1 MDSYQIFFVG
11 MLGALAIYYVLYRD
25 TRIRK
30 VIENPRANLRVLTFD
45 LLFYMICGGLFTLIV
60 ISPGNIKD
68 AFFGGVAWQGA
79 VGGTMKGVESKREGE
94 YKK

>member
-1 MDSYQIFFVG
+1 MDSYFAFFVG
-11 MLGALAIYYVLYRD
+11 MVGALIIYYVLYRD

-30 VIENPRANLRVLTFD
+30 VIENPKTNWRVLTFD
-45 LLFYMICGGLFTLIV
+45 LLFYIICGGLFTIIV
-60 ISPGNIKD
+60 ISPDSIKE

-79 VGGTMKGVESKREGE
+79 IGGSMKGIESKREGE